1 MELPDD
7 VTSRFEC
14 KMCNYSCTR
23 KSSILQHYD
32 TDKHKIKLKT
42 ASAQSCNTCA
52 CGKAFELRSSLFN
65 HKKTCKAATALV
77 ASDASDTSSSSSMSL
92 TVVENEIAMV
102 TKNAQDITEK
112 NEELMDL
119 KTMVQMLLNDRNTMF
134 DKSHDIMAKNHE
146 MMTKNQEVLR
156 EMTQQNKQLIQTIQE
171 MTPRIG
177 SNNVVNTTTHNT
189 QFNLNMFLNNECK
202 DAIKLSDFVKTLNI
216 TLTDLE
222 YTKTKGI
229 VEGVGSI
236 IANNLR
242 GMDIHK
248 RPIHCTDAK
257 REIMYVK
264 ADEWIKDEGHAH
276 LRRFIYLTSCYQTR
290 VIQDW
295 MNAHPGWEVKDS
307 MHTEYQNICKELY
320 KNIEHDDSAHKK
332 IIKTFIKDMVQLDK
346 QSLMTPLPMP

>member
-1 MELPDD
+1 MSEFHCDVCNVACAFKSDYDRHISSQRHIKKEKQKEKNLTDTQCECGKRYKFASSLSFHRKTCPKAKAQQMQLIVHDPTTAATTTTPPLAPASELTEFKDM
-7 VTSRFEC
+7 VMT
-14 KMCNYSCTR
+14 
-23 KSSILQHYD
+23 ILQD
-32 TDKHKIKLKT
+32 NRNVVDNMSAIIKDMIPRLG
-42 ASAQSCNTCA
+42 N
-52 CGKAFELRSSLFN
+52 GN
-65 HKKTCKAATALV
+65 V
-77 ASDASDTSSSSSMSL
+77 ITSSSS
-92 TVVENEIAMV
+92 TN
-102 TKNAQDITEK
+102 
-112 NEELMDL
+112 
-119 KTMVQMLLNDRNTMF
+119 
-134 DKSHDIMAKNHE
+134 
-146 MMTKNQEVLR
+146 
-156 EMTQQNKQLIQTIQE
+156 
-171 MTPRIG
+171 
-177 SNNVVNTTTHNT
+177 NT
-189 QFNLNMFLNNECK
+189 QFNLNMFLNEECK

-216 TLTDLE
+216 TVKDLE

-257 REIMYVK
+257 RETMYVK

-276 LRRFIYLTSCYQTR
+276 LRHFIYLTSCYQTR

-307 MHTEYQNICKELY
+307 MHTEYQAICKELY

-346 QSLMTPLPMP
+346 QSLMTP

>member
-1 MELPDD
+1 
-7 VTSRFEC
+7 VACAF
-14 KMCNYSCTR
+14 
-23 KSSILQHYD
+23 KSDYD
-32 TDKHKIKLKT
+32 RHISSQRHIKKEKQKEKNLTDT
-42 ASAQSCNTCA
+42 QCE
-52 CGKAFELRSSLFN
+52 CGKRYKFASSLSF
-65 HKKTCKAATALV
+65 HRKTCPKAQAQPQGNRMQLIVHEPGTTATTTTTTTTTN
-77 ASDASDTSSSSSMSL
+77 ASELSEFKDMVMTMLQDNRNACATYC
-92 TVVENEIAMV
+92 TVVDNMSAIIKDMIPRLGNGNV
-102 TKNAQDITEK
+102 IT
-112 NEELMDL
+112 
-119 KTMVQMLLNDRNTMF
+119 T
-134 DKSHDIMAKNHE
+134 
-146 MMTKNQEVLR
+146 
-156 EMTQQNKQLIQTIQE
+156 
-171 MTPRIG
+171 
-177 SNNVVNTTTHNT
+177 SNSTNNT
-189 QFNLNMFLNNECK
+189 QFNLNMFLNEECK

-216 TLTDLE
+216 TVKDLE

-257 REIMYVK
+257 RETMYVK

-276 LRRFIYLTSCYQTR
+276 LRHFIYLTSCYQTR

-346 QSLMTPLPMP
+346 QSLMP

>member
-1 MELPDD
+1 MQHRCEL
-7 VTSRFEC
+7 
-14 KMCNYSCTR
+14 CNLSFSYRS
-23 KSSILQHYD
+23 HYD
-32 TDKHKIKLKT
+32 RHL
-42 ASAQSCNTCA
+42 ASAAHKKLETVVDVNDVKNQCE
-52 CGKAFELRSSLFN
+52 CGKRYKFASSLSF
-65 HKKTCKAATALV
+65 HRRTCPNAQHQMQLIVHHEPITAPPPTPAAAAA
-77 ASDASDTSSSSSMSL
+77 ASELSEFKDMVMTMLQDNRNACT
-92 TVVENEIAMV
+92 TYCAVVENMSAIIKDMIPRLGNGNV
-102 TKNAQDITEK
+102 IT
-112 NEELMDL
+112 
-119 KTMVQMLLNDRNTMF
+119 NT
-134 DKSHDIMAKNHE
+134 
-146 MMTKNQEVLR
+146 
-156 EMTQQNKQLIQTIQE
+156 
-171 MTPRIG
+171 
-177 SNNVVNTTTHNT
+177 SNSTNNT
-189 QFNLNMFLNNECK
+189 QFNLNMFLNEECK

-216 TLTDLE
+216 TVKDLE

-257 REIMYVK
+257 RETMYVK

-276 LRRFIYLTSCYQTR
+276 LRHFIYLTSCYQTR

-346 QSLMTPLPMP
+346 QSLI

>member
-1 MELPDD
+1 MQLIVHDPTQAATPAAAPASELSEFKDMVMTMLQD
-7 VTSRFEC
+7 NR
-14 KMCNYSCTR
+14 NACTAYCAVVDNM
-23 KSSILQHYD
+23 SSI
-32 TDKHKIKLKT
+32 IKDMIPRLG
-42 ASAQSCNTCA
+42 N
-52 CGKAFELRSSLFN
+52 GN
-65 HKKTCKAATALV
+65 V
-77 ASDASDTSSSSSMSL
+77 ITS
-92 TVVENEIAMV
+92 T
-102 TKNAQDITEK
+102 T
-112 NEELMDL
+112 
-119 KTMVQMLLNDRNTMF
+119 
-134 DKSHDIMAKNHE
+134 
-146 MMTKNQEVLR
+146 
-156 EMTQQNKQLIQTIQE
+156 
-171 MTPRIG
+171 
-177 SNNVVNTTTHNT
+177 SNSTNNT
-189 QFNLNMFLNNECK
+189 QFNLNMFLNEDCK

-257 REIMYVK
+257 RETMYVK

-276 LRRFIYLTSCYQTR
+276 LRHFIYLTSCYQTR

-295 MNAHPGWEVKDS
+295 MNAHPGWEVKDA

-346 QSLMTPLPMP
+346 QGGHASPLKPP

>member
-1 MELPDD
+1 MQPQTNINRCELCNLSFSYRSHYERHLASTGHKKLEAVVD
-7 VTSRFEC
+7 VIDVKNQCEC
-14 KMCNYSCTR
+14 GKRYKFASSLSFHRKTCPKAHQHQPQPKQMQLIVHDPTQAATPAAAPASELSEFKDMVMTMLQDNRNACTAYCAVVDNM
-23 KSSILQHYD
+23 SSI
-32 TDKHKIKLKT
+32 IKDMIPRLG
-42 ASAQSCNTCA
+42 N
-52 CGKAFELRSSLFN
+52 GN
-65 HKKTCKAATALV
+65 V
-77 ASDASDTSSSSSMSL
+77 ITS
-92 TVVENEIAMV
+92 T
-102 TKNAQDITEK
+102 T
-112 NEELMDL
+112 
-119 KTMVQMLLNDRNTMF
+119 
-134 DKSHDIMAKNHE
+134 
-146 MMTKNQEVLR
+146 
-156 EMTQQNKQLIQTIQE
+156 
-171 MTPRIG
+171 
-177 SNNVVNTTTHNT
+177 SNSTNNT
-189 QFNLNMFLNNECK
+189 QFNLNMFLNEDCK

-257 REIMYVK
+257 RETMYVK

-276 LRRFIYLTSCYQTR
+276 LRHFIYLTSCYQTR

-295 MNAHPGWEVKDS
+295 MNAHPGWEVKDA

-346 QSLMTPLPMP
+346 QGGHASPLKPP

>member
-1 MELPDD
+1 MTDTQCECGKRYKFASSLSFHRKTCPKAKAQHQMQLMVHDLETATAADAKEPAPASELSEFKDM
-7 VTSRFEC
+7 VMT
-14 KMCNYSCTR
+14 
-23 KSSILQHYD
+23 ILQD
-32 TDKHKIKLKT
+32 NRNVVDNMSAIIKDMIPRLG
-42 ASAQSCNTCA
+42 N
-52 CGKAFELRSSLFN
+52 GN
-65 HKKTCKAATALV
+65 V
-77 ASDASDTSSSSSMSL
+77 ITSSNS
-92 TVVENEIAMV
+92 TN
-102 TKNAQDITEK
+102 
-112 NEELMDL
+112 
-119 KTMVQMLLNDRNTMF
+119 
-134 DKSHDIMAKNHE
+134 
-146 MMTKNQEVLR
+146 
-156 EMTQQNKQLIQTIQE
+156 
-171 MTPRIG
+171 
-177 SNNVVNTTTHNT
+177 NT
-189 QFNLNMFLNNECK
+189 QFNLNMFLNEECK

-216 TLTDLE
+216 TVKDLE

-257 REIMYVK
+257 RETMYVK

-276 LRRFIYLTSCYQTR
+276 LRHFIYLTSCYQTR

-307 MHTEYQNICKELY
+307 MHTEYQAICKELY

-346 QSLMTPLPMP
+346 QSLMTP

>member
-1 MELPDD
+1 MKREKQKEKNLA
-7 VTSRFEC
+7 
-14 KMCNYSCTR
+14 
-23 KSSILQHYD
+23 D
-32 TDKHKIKLKT
+32 T
-42 ASAQSCNTCA
+42 QCE
-52 CGKAFELRSSLFN
+52 CGKRYKFASSLSF
-65 HKKTCKAATALV
+65 HRKTCPNVQKKQMQLIVHEPVTAATAP
-77 ASDASDTSSSSSMSL
+77 ASELSEFKDMVMTVLQDNRNACTAYCAVVDNMSA
-92 TVVENEIAMV
+92 IIKDM
-102 TKNAQDITEK
+102 I
-112 NEELMDL
+112 
-119 KTMVQMLLNDRNTMF
+119 
-134 DKSHDIMAKNHE
+134 
-146 MMTKNQEVLR
+146 
-156 EMTQQNKQLIQTIQE
+156 
-171 MTPRIG
+171 PRLG
-177 SNNVVNTTTHNT
+177 NGNVVTSNSTNTNNT
-189 QFNLNMFLNNECK
+189 QFNLNMFLNEDCK

-216 TLTDLE
+216 TLNDLE

-257 REIMYVK
+257 RETMYVK

-276 LRRFIYLTSCYQTR
+276 LRHFIYLTSCYQTR

-332 IIKTFIKDMVQLDK
+332 IIKTFIKDIVQLDK
-346 QSLMTPLPMP
+346 QSLI

>member
-1 MELPDD
+1 MSEFHCDVCDVACAFKSDYDRHISSQRHIKKEKQKERNLEDTQCECGKHYKFASSLIFHRKTCAKAQPQPQPQQMQLVVQDPETGTKPASELAEFKDMVMTMLQDNRAACTAYCAVVDNMSAIIKDMIPRLGNGNV
-7 VTSRFEC
+7 VTS
-14 KMCNYSCTR
+14 T
-23 KSSILQHYD
+23 
-32 TDKHKIKLKT
+32 
-42 ASAQSCNTCA
+42 
-52 CGKAFELRSSLFN
+52 
-65 HKKTCKAATALV
+65 
-77 ASDASDTSSSSSMSL
+77 
-92 TVVENEIAMV
+92 
-102 TKNAQDITEK
+102 
-112 NEELMDL
+112 
-119 KTMVQMLLNDRNTMF
+119 
-134 DKSHDIMAKNHE
+134 
-146 MMTKNQEVLR
+146 
-156 EMTQQNKQLIQTIQE
+156 
-171 MTPRIG
+171 
-177 SNNVVNTTTHNT
+177 NNNT
-189 QFNLNMFLNNECK
+189 QFNLNMFLNEECK
-202 DAIKLSDFVKTLNI
+202 DAIRLSDFVKTLNI
-216 TLTDLE
+216 TLQDLE

-257 REIMYVK
+257 RETIYVK

-276 LRRFIYLTSCYQTR
+276 LRHFIYLTSCYQTR

-346 QSLMTPLPMP
+346 QSLIACPNLPLSSDYYPLS

>member
-1 MELPDD
+1 MSEFYCDA
-7 VTSRFEC
+7 
-14 KMCNYSCTR
+14 CNVACAF
-23 KSSILQHYD
+23 KSDYD
-32 TDKHKIKLKT
+32 RHMSSQRHAKREKQKAKNLADT
-42 ASAQSCNTCA
+42 QCE
-52 CGKAFELRSSLFN
+52 CGKRYKFASSLSF
-65 HKKTCKAATALV
+65 HRKTCPKAC
-77 ASDASDTSSSSSMSL
+77 
-92 TVVENEIAMV
+92 
-102 TKNAQDITEK
+102 KAQ
-112 NEELMDL
+112 
-119 KTMVQMLLNDRNTMF
+119 QM
-134 DKSHDIMAKNHE
+134 
-146 MMTKNQEVLR
+146 
-156 EMTQQNKQLIQTIQE
+156 QLIVHDPETATTPTPNASE
-171 MTPRIG
+171 LTEFKDMVMTMLQDNRNACATYCAVVDNMSAIIKDMIPRLGNGNVITT
-177 SNNVVNTTTHNT
+177 SNSTNNT
-189 QFNLNMFLNNECK
+189 QFNLNMFLNEDCK

-216 TLTDLE
+216 TLNDLE

-257 REIMYVK
+257 RETMYVK

-276 LRRFIYLTSCYQTR
+276 LRHFIYLTSCYQTR

-320 KNIEHDDSAHKK
+320 KNIEHDDSAHKR

-346 QSLMTPLPMP
+346 QGGNASHNAPNGLLRVVP

>member
-1 MELPDD
+1 MVVD
-7 VTSRFEC
+7 VIDVKNQCE
-14 KMCNYSCTR
+14 
-23 KSSILQHYD
+23 
-32 TDKHKIKLKT
+32 
-42 ASAQSCNTCA
+42 
-52 CGKAFELRSSLFN
+52 CGKRYKFASSLSF
-65 HKKTCKAATALV
+65 HRKTCPNVQKKQMQLIVHDPQSTDAKEPAPASELSEFKDMVMTMLQDNRNACATYC
-77 ASDASDTSSSSSMSL
+77 
-92 TVVENEIAMV
+92 TVVDNMSAIIKDMIPRLGNGNV
-102 TKNAQDITEK
+102 IT
-112 NEELMDL
+112 
-119 KTMVQMLLNDRNTMF
+119 T
-134 DKSHDIMAKNHE
+134 
-146 MMTKNQEVLR
+146 
-156 EMTQQNKQLIQTIQE
+156 
-171 MTPRIG
+171 
-177 SNNVVNTTTHNT
+177 SNSTNNT
-189 QFNLNMFLNNECK
+189 QFNLNMFLNEDCK

-257 REIMYVK
+257 RETMYVK

-276 LRRFIYLTSCYQTR
+276 LRHFIYLTSCYQTR
-290 VIQDW
+290 VIQSW
-295 MNAHPGWEVKDS
+295 MNAHPGWEVKDA

-346 QSLMTPLPMP
+346 QSLI

>member
-1 MELPDD
+1 MSDFHCD
-7 VTSRFEC
+7 V
-14 KMCNYSCTR
+14 CNVACAF
-23 KSSILQHYD
+23 KSDYD
-32 TDKHKIKLKT
+32 RHISSQRHMKKEKQKEKNLADT
-42 ASAQSCNTCA
+42 QCE
-52 CGKAFELRSSLFN
+52 CGKRYKFASSLSF
-65 HKKTCKAATALV
+65 HRKTCPKAHKQMQLIVHEPVTTAQLKEP
-77 ASDASDTSSSSSMSL
+77 ASELSEFKDMVMTMLQDNRNAYC
-92 TVVENEIAMV
+92 TVVDNMSAIIKDMIPRLGNGNV
-102 TKNAQDITEK
+102 IT
-112 NEELMDL
+112 
-119 KTMVQMLLNDRNTMF
+119 NT
-134 DKSHDIMAKNHE
+134 STSTN
-146 MMTKNQEVLR
+146 
-156 EMTQQNKQLIQTIQE
+156 
-171 MTPRIG
+171 
-177 SNNVVNTTTHNT
+177 NT
-189 QFNLNMFLNNECK
+189 QFNLNMFLNEDCK

-236 IANNLR
+236 IAKNLR

-276 LRRFIYLTSCYQTR
+276 LRHFIYLTSCYQTR

-295 MNAHPGWEVKDS
+295 MNAHPGWEAKDA
-307 MHTEYQNICKELY
+307 MHAEYQNICKELY

-346 QSLMTPLPMP
+346 QGGHVLPPSYTE